1 MKSQHCS
8 AQPGRQSRT
17 TLFKAGDPSEAQPLL
32 HMHKPWLDTGPTP
45 GNQSLL
51 VPRPAECTHLLHS
64 PHPGKM
70 ARVHTPQQGSGPPLR
85 PWSPTEL
92 QGQHHPSSPQ
102 VPRLQAWALL
112 ETPKERGRNQSIPA
126 PSYRPPPAPWTD
138 WGLRATPLTPAP
150 ERKIGAGGVPENLG
164 TEGAKGTTQPWV

>member
-112 ETPKERGRNQSIPA
+112 ETPKEMNSPRTHSQGLCTGCPCFLELLVLCPQFLPGGFWRLSAELLIPGKPHGYLPLPF
-126 PSYRPPPAPWTD
+126 PSRS
-138 WGLRATPLTPAP
+138 
-150 ERKIGAGGVPENLG
+150 
-164 TEGAKGTTQPWV
+164 

>member
-126 PSYRPPPAPWTD
+126 PSHRPPACPMDRLGPPCH
-138 WGLRATPLTPAP
+138 TPHP
-150 ERKIGAGGVPENLG
+150 RS
-164 TEGAKGTTQPWV
+164 